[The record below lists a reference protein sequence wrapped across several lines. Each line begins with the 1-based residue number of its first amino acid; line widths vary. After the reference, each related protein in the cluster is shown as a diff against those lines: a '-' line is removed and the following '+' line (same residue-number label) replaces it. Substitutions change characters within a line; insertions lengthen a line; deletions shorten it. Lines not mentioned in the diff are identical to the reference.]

1 MLKQK
6 LQDFEDYLIDQ
17 GQLHCLSVAE
27 NFPIL
32 LNNYRDVE
40 LKSING
46 K

>member
-6 LQDFEDYLIDQ
+6 LQDFEDYFIVQ
-17 GQLHCLSVAE
+17 GQLHCLSDAE
-27 NFPIL
+27 NSPIL

-40 LKSING
+40 LKSINE